1 MLLIDWARSNHMEKI
16 MAARKKALP
25 TRSVVIANTI
35 ESAVANLESALQKAN
50 AAVTARSIESKKLM
64 TEARRLKK
72 RRLAQL
78 GRKKRA
84 MAANKK
90 DSTAATRKAVKT
102 TTSELAATNKALV
115 KSTAARRTVLQE
127 LSGLKESQKKLKV
140 YVKGIIAADRTLA
153 KPKRKRK
160 A

>member
-1 MLLIDWARSNHMEKI
+1 
-16 MAARKKALP
+16 MAVRKKALP
-25 TRSVVIANTI
+25 TKSAVIANTI
-35 ESAVANLESALQKAN
+35 ESAVSNLESALQKAN
-50 AAVTARSIESKKLM
+50 AAVTARSSESKKLM

-72 RRLAQL
+72 RRVAQM
-78 GRKKRA
+78 GKKKRA

-102 TTSELAATNKALV
+102 ATSELAATNKALL
-115 KSTAARRTVLQE
+115 KSTSARRTVLQE

-140 YVKGIIAADRTLA
+140 YVKGLTAADRQLA
-153 KPKRKRK
+153 KPKKKRK

>member
-1 MLLIDWARSNHMEKI
+1 

-127 LSGLKESQKKLKV
+127 LSDLKESQKKLKV